1 MRNTAFSFIHVTTAT
16 AALTLLAGCATTVRT
31 PTTTSNPK
39 PAEAFSAFTSFELK
53 SIDTSTDCVKQGGA
67 DVAMAGI
74 QTRLNTHLSPI
85 VAEWNRKN
93 AGITG
98 RKLVIEPVCSD
109 AKLVGTAKRIFTGP
123 LSGSSAIVMK
133 MRYID
138 ADSGKLIAEPV
149 FYQRAA
155 AMGAA
160 YTFGATDRTML
171 NRISSLMVDYTRNN
185 YPAAVGGPTGAVDQ
199 DVSNT
204 VQE

>member
-1 MRNTAFSFIHVTTAT
+1 MRKSAFHSVHFATAT
-16 AALTLLAGCATTVRT
+16 ATLMLLAGCATTVRT
-31 PTTTSNPK
+31 PTTATNPK
-39 PAEAFSAFTSFELK
+39 PTEALSAFTSFELK
-53 SIDTSTDCVKQGGA
+53 SIDTRSDCIKQGGA

-85 VAEWNRKN
+85 VSEWNRKN
-93 AGITG
+93 TGTAG

-109 AKLVGTAKRIFTGP
+109 AKLVGTAKRIFAGP
-123 LSGSSAIVMK
+123 LAGSSAIVMK

-149 FYQRAA
+149 FYQRAS

-171 NRISSLMVDYTRNN
+171 NRITSLMVDYTRNN
-185 YPAAVGGPTGAVDQ
+185 YSAAVGGPTGAADQ

-204 VQE
+204 VQD